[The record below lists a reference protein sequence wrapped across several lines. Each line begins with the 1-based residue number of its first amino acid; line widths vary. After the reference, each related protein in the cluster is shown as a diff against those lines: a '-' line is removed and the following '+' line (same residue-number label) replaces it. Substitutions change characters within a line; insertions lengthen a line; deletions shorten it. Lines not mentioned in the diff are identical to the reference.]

1 MEEILE
7 RISSSLDLIALALIL
22 IMFMQFLTLLF
33 KDNNGG
39 FYLSRINDTL
49 EDIAKKNVK

>member
-7 RISSSLDLIALALIL
+7 RISSSLDLIAFALIL

-49 EDIAKKNVK
+49 EDIAKKNAK

>member
-39 FYLSRINDTL
+39 FYLNKINETL
-49 EDIAKKNVK
+49 KDMMNKHTR